1 MNMQTYS
8 LYKSITANCNDCGI
22 EKPKSSMFKKEKE
35 LFCCKCMIK
44 DLRFKE
50 KAAKI
55 FS

>member
-1 MNMQTYS
+1 MSKQTYS

-22 EKPKSSMFKKEKE
+22 EKPKSSMFKIEKE
-35 LFCCKCMIK
+35 LLCCKCMIK
-44 DLRFKE
+44 DLKFKQ

>member
-22 EKPKSSMFKKEKE
+22 EKPISSMFKKEKE
-35 LFCCKCMIK
+35 LFCFKCMLK
-44 DLRFKE
+44 DLKFKQ